1 MDETDHVLG
10 KLENLGLEGSFKG
23 GGGGGGGEG
32 VSLGLFVSFK

>member
-23 GGGGGGGEG
+23 GGGGGG
-32 VSLGLFVSFK
+32 VSLGLFVSFQ